1 LVRSPLPVS
10 ERGQLRSSSRFAS
23 LFALACSASFG
34 CRSSEARRLE
44 AEVSALSH
52 AIDDLRNAPNAGK
65 ATLLEALEKVAC
77 ERPEA
82 CRLKES
88 CVAAYQRHR
97 AGLEA
102 SERARALLADKDGG
116 AGAVISAASEL
127 NRAQIELEHAR
138 TMTDRCS
145 ADQGALLRKVRAH

>member
-1 LVRSPLPVS
+1 VS
-10 ERGQLRSSSRFAS
+10 EHGHFRVSSGFAS
-23 LFALACSASFG
+23 LCALVCLASFG
-34 CRSSEARRLE
+34 CRSSEARGLE
-44 AEVSALSH
+44 AEVAGLAH
-52 AIDDLRNAPNAGK
+52 AIDSLRNAPNAGK
-65 ATLLEALEKVAC
+65 AALLEALEKTAC

-116 AGAVISAASEL
+116 TGAVISAAGEL
-127 NRAQIELEHAR
+127 NRAEMELENAR

-145 ADQGALLRKVRAH
+145 ADEGALLRKVRAH

>member
-1 LVRSPLPVS
+1 VS
-10 ERGQLRSSSRFAS
+10 ERGYFRLSPGFAS
-23 LFALACSASFG
+23 LCAFACVASFG

-44 AEVSALSH
+44 AEVAALSH
-52 AIDDLRNAPNAGK
+52 AIDNLRNAPNDGK
-65 ATLLEALEKVAC
+65 ATLLEALEKVTC

-82 CRLKES
+82 CQLKQS

-102 SERARALLADKDGG
+102 SERARALLADKEGG
-116 AGAVISAASEL
+116 TGAVISAASEL

-145 ADQGALLRKVRAH
+145 ADQGALLRKVRAR